1 MEKILTFT
9 AALLFSVLSMAA
21 AQAAGEGTTVVPP
34 AKGEVK
40 IGAARPVL
48 TAPARG
54 RQSSEVKKRAA
65 EMKRKQMEQ
74 ANIGQGQ

>member
-1 MEKILTFT
+1 MKRISTFT
-9 AALLFSVLSMAA
+9 AALLFSALSVAA

-40 IGAARPVL
+40 IGAARQVL

-74 ANIGQGQ
+74 ANVGQGQ